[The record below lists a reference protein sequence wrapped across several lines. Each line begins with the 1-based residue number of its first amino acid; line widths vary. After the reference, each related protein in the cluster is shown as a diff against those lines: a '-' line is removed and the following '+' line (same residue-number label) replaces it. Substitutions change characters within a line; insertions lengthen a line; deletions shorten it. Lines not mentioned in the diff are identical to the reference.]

1 MSTSIAQQIQILR
14 QELHQADYEY
24 YQLSAPSLS
33 DYEYDIKMR
42 RLQELEKSHPEL
54 ISPDSPSQRVGSDL
68 SRGFEQEEHR
78 YPMLSLGNTYS
89 REEVRDFYDRILKS
103 LNEAPEL
110 VCELKFDGTSI
121 SLTYEKGILTKALT
135 RGDGQKGDNVT
146 QNIRTIRSIPL
157 KLRGEDW
164 PELVEIRGE
173 VLMPWKVFEAL
184 NLEREKQ
191 EENLFANP
199 RNAASGTLKLQNSAM
214 VASRKLE
221 AWLYAMLGD
230 QLPCEGHYEN
240 LLKARSWGLRIS
252 EHIRK
257 CNKLDEVFEFI
268 SYWDEERKKLP
279 VATDGI
285 VIKVNSLRQQ
295 EQLGYTAKSPRW
307 AIAYKFQA
315 EQALSRLKSLSFQV
329 GRTGAVTPVANL
341 EPVLLSGTVVKRAS
355 LHNADFL
362 RELDLHLGDRV
373 FVEKGGEIIP
383 KIVGVDKEYR
393 KAGASEPVQFINCCP
408 ECGSPLIRI
417 EGEAAHYC
425 PNTTACPPQIKGRIL
440 HFIQRKAMNIEGL
453 GEETVDLLYQKG
465 LINKASDLFR
475 LQKELLIGLE
485 RMGEKSADN
494 LLKSIAASVSVPFE
508 RLLFALGIRF
518 VGETVAKKLARSL
531 GSMDALR
538 QATYEELL
546 QVEEVGSKIAES
558 VLAFF
563 ANPANQVM
571 LEELRQLGLQYKS
584 HQPGQQKAGG
594 LLKNQ
599 TLVISG
605 TFEKHSREEY
615 KALIEQEG
623 GRIASSVS
631 AKTDFILA
639 GENMGPSKLEKA
651 KALGLRLMSETEFLA
666 LLSAT
671 ADPATTGKVNATDF
685 AGDAEPDSTSTER
698 KQPAAQGSGL
708 HPNKNSKPGSISSPG
723 LFDEL

>member
-1 MSTSIAQQIQILR
+1 MSTPIEQEIQQLR
-14 QELHQADYEY
+14 REIHQADYEY
-24 YQLSAPSLS
+24 YQLSAPGLTDF
-33 DYEYDIKMR
+33 DYDVKMR
-42 RLQELEKSHPEL
+42 RLQELEKAYPEL
-54 ISPDSPSQRVGSDL
+54 ISPDSPTQRVGSDL
-68 SRGFEQEEHR
+68 NRAFVQEEHR

-89 REEVRDFYDRILKS
+89 EEEVRDFYDRVFKS
-103 LNEAPEL
+103 LDEAPEL

-164 PELVEIRGE
+164 SQLVEIRGE

-184 NLEREKQ
+184 NEEREKQ

-221 AWLYAMLGD
+221 AWFYAMLGEH
-230 QLPCEGHYEN
+230 LPFDGHYEN
-240 LLKARSWGLRIS
+240 LQKAQSWGLRIS
-252 EHIRK
+252 EHMRK
-257 CNKLDEVFEFI
+257 CSRLDEVFDFI
-268 SYWDEERKKLP
+268 RYWDVERKKLP

-315 EQALSRLKSLSFQV
+315 ERALTKLKSLSFQV

-355 LHNADFL
+355 LHNADFI

-383 KIVGVDKEYR
+383 KIVAVDKDYR
-393 KAGASEPVQFINCCP
+393 KAGASEPVEFIECCP
-408 ECGSPLIRI
+408 ECGSPLMRI
-417 EGEAAHYC
+417 QGEAAHYC
-425 PNTTACPPQIKGRIL
+425 PNTTACPPQIKGRIV
-440 HFIQRKAMNIEGL
+440 HFIHRKAMNIDGL

-465 LINKASDLFR
+465 LINKASDLYR
-475 LQKELLIGLE
+475 LQKGQLTELD

-494 LLKSIAASVSVPFE
+494 LIKSIAASVSVPFE

-518 VGETVAKKLARSL
+518 VGETVAKKLARTL

-538 QATYEELL
+538 QATYDELL
-546 QVEEVGSKIAES
+546 RVEEVGSKIAES
-558 VLAFF
+558 VRNFF
-563 ANPANQVM
+563 ANPANQAM
-571 LEELRQLGLQYKS
+571 LEEFRQVGLQFESEK
-584 HQPGQQKAGG
+584 PGQSADA

-599 TLVISG
+599 IIVISG
-605 TFEKHSREEY
+605 TFEKHSRDEY

-631 AKTDFILA
+631 TKTDFILA

-651 KALGLRLMSETEFLA
+651 RSLGLKLMSENEFLA
-666 LLSAT
+666 LLAS
-671 ADPATTGKVNATDF
+671 GS
-685 AGDAEPDSTSTER
+685 E
-698 KQPAAQGSGL
+698 AAS
-708 HPNKNSKPGSISSPG
+708 GSISSPG

>member
-1 MSTSIAQQIQILR
+1 MSTSIAQQIQVLR

-54 ISPDSPSQRVGSDL
+54 VSPDSPSQRVGSDL

-103 LNEAPEL
+103 LNETPEL

-341 EPVLLSGTVVKRAS
+341 EPVLLSGTVVKR
-355 LHNADFL
+355 
-362 RELDLHLGDRV
+362 
-373 FVEKGGEIIP
+373 
-383 KIVGVDKEYR
+383 
-393 KAGASEPVQFINCCP
+393 
-408 ECGSPLIRI
+408 
-417 EGEAAHYC
+417 
-425 PNTTACPPQIKGRIL
+425 
-440 HFIQRKAMNIEGL
+440 
-453 GEETVDLLYQKG
+453 
-465 LINKASDLFR
+465 
-475 LQKELLIGLE
+475 
-485 RMGEKSADN
+485 
-494 LLKSIAASVSVPFE
+494 
-508 RLLFALGIRF
+508 
-518 VGETVAKKLARSL
+518 
-531 GSMDALR
+531 
-538 QATYEELL
+538 
-546 QVEEVGSKIAES
+546 
-558 VLAFF
+558 
-563 ANPANQVM
+563 
-571 LEELRQLGLQYKS
+571 
-584 HQPGQQKAGG
+584 
-594 LLKNQ
+594 
-599 TLVISG
+599 
-605 TFEKHSREEY
+605 
-615 KALIEQEG
+615 
-623 GRIASSVS
+623 
-631 AKTDFILA
+631 
-639 GENMGPSKLEKA
+639 
-651 KALGLRLMSETEFLA
+651 
-666 LLSAT
+666 
-671 ADPATTGKVNATDF
+671 
-685 AGDAEPDSTSTER
+685 
-698 KQPAAQGSGL
+698 
-708 HPNKNSKPGSISSPG
+708 
-723 LFDEL
+723 